1 MEAFIF
7 ILIILGTSTL
17 LFYLGEGWKR
27 YLDKQCKN
35 YFDEEEKQDK
45 NSTEKTGGAN
55 PWRTLRIVVFHDN
68 FCLHYVSSRDNG

>member
-17 LFYLGEGWKR
+17 LFYFLEGWKR
-27 YLDKQCKN
+27 HLDKQYKN

-45 NSTEKTGGAN
+45 SSTEETGGAN
-55 PWRTLRIVVFHDN
+55 P
-68 FCLHYVSSRDNG
+68 

>member
-27 YLDKQCKN
+27 YLDKQYKN
-35 YFDEEEKQDK
+35 YFDEEKQQDDEEKQNK
-45 NSTEKTGGAN
+45 SSTEKTGGAN
-55 PWRTLRIVVFHDN
+55 P
-68 FCLHYVSSRDNG
+68 

>member
-27 YLDKQCKN
+27 YLDNQYKN
-35 YFDEEEKQDK
+35 YFDEEKQQDEEEKQDK
-45 NSTEKTGGAN
+45 SSTEKTGGAN
-55 PWRTLRIVVFHDN
+55 P
-68 FCLHYVSSRDNG
+68 

>member
-27 YLDKQCKN
+27 YLDKQYKN

-45 NSTEKTGGAN
+45 SSTEETGGAN

>member
-7 ILIILGTSTL
+7 ILIILGTSAL

-27 YLDKQCKN
+27 YIDKQYKN

-45 NSTEKTGGAN
+45 SSTEKNGGAN
-55 PWRTLRIVVFHDN
+55 P
-68 FCLHYVSSRDNG
+68 

>member
-27 YLDKQCKN
+27 YLDKQYKN
-35 YFDEEEKQDK
+35 YFDEEKQDK
-45 NSTEKTGGAN
+45 SSTEKTGGAN
-55 PWRTLRIVVFHDN
+55 P
-68 FCLHYVSSRDNG
+68 

>member
-7 ILIILGTSTL
+7 ILIILGTSAL

-27 YLDKQCKN
+27 YIDKQYKN

-45 NSTEKTGGAN
+45 RSTDETSGAN
-55 PWRTLRIVVFHDN
+55 P
-68 FCLHYVSSRDNG
+68 